1 MQDGDA
7 PASRPGIRQI
17 VGRWMSDATP
27 RYSLPRTR
35 PIRWLADPGRG
46 VAEDIRVALIGTLFG
61 SVPIFLGGIF
71 TTVGVSA
78 LVAGRVRTLPVLIW
92 LGLEVALALVR
103 FAVLAIAWRRARDG
117 RTTPTDLNL
126 CLSLA
131 WAACVGYG
139 ACVSMLSGDWVC
151 ATLAGFSSAGMV
163 GGMCFRY
170 FAAPRLTAA
179 MITISLGPCIPG
191 ALLSH
196 EPLLWFMILEL
207 PFYLAA
213 MTGAAYRLNRM
224 LVATMRAEREN
235 GFHARHDGLTGLA
248 NRTGLLAAAE
258 EIRSRPRHAGG
269 EGVLYLDLD
278 GFKAINDTHGHAVG
292 DRLLQLVAE
301 RLRAQL
307 DPSDLAARM
316 GGDEFVVLCEGRR
329 RSDLIALGERL
340 IAGIG
345 APYACGVAGPVEIG
359 VSVGIAF
366 SPDHGPD
373 VRSLLAAADEAL
385 YRSKAIGKGRCTLA
399 SRRERDG
406 GNDAGAP
413 LPDAAR
419 RSA

>member
-1 MQDGDA
+1 
-7 PASRPGIRQI
+7 
-17 VGRWMSDATP
+17 MSDAIP

-46 VAEDIRVALIGTLFG
+46 VPEDIRVALIGTLFG
-61 SVPIFLGGIF
+61 SLPIFLGGIF

-78 LVAGRVRTLPVLIW
+78 LVADRVRTLPVLIW
-92 LGLEVALALVR
+92 LGLEIGVALVR
-103 FAVLAIAWRRARDG
+103 FAVLAHAWRRAREG
-117 RTTPTDLNL
+117 RPTPTDLNL
-126 CLSLA
+126 ALSLA

-151 ATLAGFSSAGMV
+151 ATLAGFSAAGMI
-163 GGMCFRY
+163 GGVCFRN

-179 MITISLGPCIPG
+179 MITISLGPCVPG

-213 MTGAAYRLNRM
+213 MTAAAYRLNRM
-224 LVATMRAEREN
+224 LVATMQAEREN

-248 NRTGLLAAAE
+248 NRSGLLAAAE
-258 EIRSRPRHAGG
+258 EIRAHPRRAGG
-269 EGVLYLDLD
+269 EGLLYLDLD
-278 GFKAINDTHGHAVG
+278 GFKAINDAHGHAVG

-301 RLRAQL
+301 RIRSQL

-316 GGDEFVVLCEGRR
+316 GGDEFVILCEGRGR
-329 RSDLIALGERL
+329 GDLIALGERL

-345 APYACGVAGPVEIG
+345 APYACGVDRAVEIG

-366 SPDHGPD
+366 SPTHGHD
-373 VRSLLAAADEAL
+373 VRSLLDAADEAL

-399 SRRERDG
+399 ARRPPEEG
-406 GNDAGAP
+406 TDAGFSEDAP
-413 LPDAAR
+413 PTGRDAR